1 VADNVLNQAWNED
14 GHFHAGMGNVF

>member
-1 VADNVLNQAWNED
+1 VAGNVLMQAWNED